1 MSGSEGGGGRVC
13 GGLVVSVGGGRDD
26 VRFRV
31 GETDHRPGTTSL
43 RGAAIRTGGSA
54 ISFPRWW

>member
-1 MSGSEGGGGRVC
+1 MCE
-13 GGLVVSVGGGRDD
+13 GLVVSVGGGRDD